1 MIVNYV
7 IVLAIPVLVP
17 KVMNVFHVMLIDIL
31 KEINVYFAMI
41 LVILVMDH

>member
-17 KVMNVFHVMLIDIL
+17 KVINVFHVMLIDIL
-31 KEINVYFAMI
+31 VMVNVYFAMI